1 VKQPLRIAIT
11 ADLTIPVPPQ
21 FYGGIERIIDML
33 INTYTER
40 GHEVSLFAHRDSKTT
55 AKLIPYRSSSHN
67 RIEFLKNCMM
77 VNSTILRG
85 NFDVVHSFGRL
96 ALLLPILPTNIP
108 KVMSYQREPTLRQ
121 IRKAMKITKHGS
133 IAFTG
138 CSRYISDQILQ
149 VAPAY
154 SIFNGV
160 KMGTYGFQPDVP
172 PQAPLVFLGRIE
184 PIKGTHIAIEMAR
197 TTGRKLIIAGNIPSE
212 HQSYFDNLVKPFLDD
227 QVTYIGPVN
236 DEQKNQLLGSA
247 LALLMPVQWNEP
259 FGIVMAEAM
268 ACGTPVIGFN
278 RGALPEIII
287 NGFNGFCCNSMN
299 DMETAIGE
307 IENIDRHQVRK
318 DALSRFSADVIADQY
333 LNIYHQLINKK

>member
-1 VKQPLRIAIT
+1 MQRPLNIALT
-11 ADLTIPVPPQ
+11 ADPTIPVPPQ

-33 INTYTER
+33 IQAYTER
-40 GHEVSLFAHRDSKTT
+40 GHAVSLFAHRDSKTNAT
-55 AKLIPYRSSSHN
+55 LIPYRSSSSGK
-67 RIEFLKNCMM
+67 IEFLKNCVM
-77 VNSTILRG
+77 VNKTIFRG

-96 ALLLPILPTNIP
+96 ALLLPVLPANII
-108 KVMSYQREPTLRQ
+108 KIMSYQREPTILQ
-121 IRKAMKITKHGS
+121 IKKALKITKPGS

-149 VAPAY
+149 LAPAY
-154 SIFNGV
+154 PVFNGV
-160 KMGTYGFQPDVP
+160 KMGTYRFQPDVP

-197 TTGRKLIIAGNIPSE
+197 TTGRKLIIAGNIPIE
-212 HQSYFDNLVKPFLDD
+212 HQSYFDNSVKPFLND
-227 QVTYIGPVN
+227 QVSYIGPVN

-287 NGFNGFCCNSMN
+287 NGINGFCCESVK

-307 IENIDRHQVRK
+307 IENIDRHRVRK
-318 DALSRFSADVIADQY
+318 DAVSRFSADVIADQY
-333 LNIYHQLINKK
+333 LNIYRQLINRK